1 MAQVSGVCYSSK
13 DAALTALAS
22 ANIGQVVTLGTSS
35 YVVDAAPVLGASSI
49 TYTLTPIASGVPIV
63 KVVPV
68 TVPDCQMLDWGD
80 GLLLGWAVAGCWFL
94 VAAVMHMR
102 EAAHS

>member
-1 MAQVSGVCYSSK
+1 MSQVLGVCYPSK
-13 DAALTALAS
+13 DSALTALAS
-22 ANIGQVVTLGTSS
+22 AEIGKVITLGTSS
-35 YVVDAAPVLGASSI
+35 YVVDASPVLGSSSI
-49 TYTLTPIASGVPIV
+49 TYTLTPLSAGVPIV